1 MMPSKNM
8 CFPRIGTVLENYFV
22 RQSPTRERELP
33 VHLRYT
39 GSCEPP
45 DRAQMHNHGRVYWER
60 ARNHNILS
68 VKRS

>member
-22 RQSPTRERELP
+22 GQSPMRERELP
-33 VHLRYT
+33 VHLRCA

-45 DRAQMHNHGRVYWER
+45 DRTQLHNAGRVYWEST
-60 ARNHNILS
+60 RNHNILC
-68 VKRS
+68 VKCS